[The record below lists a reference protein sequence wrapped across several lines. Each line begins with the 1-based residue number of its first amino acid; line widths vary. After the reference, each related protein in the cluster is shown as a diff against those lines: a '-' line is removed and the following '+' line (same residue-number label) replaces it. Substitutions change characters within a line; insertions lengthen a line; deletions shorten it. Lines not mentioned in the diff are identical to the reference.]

1 MSDESRRDERC
12 PHGVRWPHECK
23 DCLAAPPGSAEY
35 VAAKC
40 LREEVAR
47 FKRTNRFTPMEVTG
61 FYIQAAVVLDE
72 HEAMVKALRTI
83 RDYYSGA
90 GYIGALAESAL
101 PPNRDIGT
109 K

>member
-1 MSDESRRDERC
+1 
-12 PHGVRWPHECK
+12 
-23 DCLAAPPGSAEY
+23 
-35 VAAKC
+35 
-40 LREEVAR
+40 
-47 FKRTNRFTPMEVTG
+47 MEVTG